1 MACINS
7 DGTLTPTAQ
16 KVLSAMQE
24 PIDVFEINQKTG
36 VALYRIRSNI
46 RELIE
51 FGLVD
56 ETNGRFVLTENGRE
70 RIAKST

>member
-7 DGTLTPTAQ
+7 DGTLTPVAQ
-16 KVLSAMQE
+16 KVLSAIQE
-24 PIDVFEINQKTG
+24 PSDIYEINQKSG

-51 FGLVD
+51 FGLVT
-56 ETNGRFVLTENGRE
+56 ESNGRFVLTESGRA
-70 RIAKST
+70 RIN